1 MLVVIFNEFL
11 LEGSV
16 VAHFSLICTRIGMAS
31 LPRLKYRS
39 LFVHSF
45 CKKKK
50 TRMGKDVVQGIEQRR
65 RT

>member
-39 LFVHSF
+39 LFVQN
-45 CKKKK
+45 KD
-50 TRMGKDVVQGIEQRR
+50 GKG
-65 RT
+65 